1 MCICASVLPLN
12 DLSLEL
18 RALEKELATD
28 LKRGLKK
35 ELRREMER
43 WRI

>member
-1 MCICASVLPLN
+1 MYLCVCLALERF
-12 DLSLEL
+12 EL
-18 RALEKELATD
+18 RALEKELARD

-35 ELRREMER
+35 ELRRELKR